1 MVEGGRLIITLWCE
15 GGIFQHY
22 LYVYTCFLFV
32 IFCRCTKCE
41 NEDDLRTY
49 MKSKLG
55 MFKDTFGVV
64 LYLYSIVLTK
74 VCYIIIVELFFH
86 ISNIKNKSLVSEQ

>member
-1 MVEGGRLIITLWCE
+1 MFFICY
-15 GGIFQHY
+15 FFY
-22 LYVYTCFLFV
+22 
-32 IFCRCTKCE
+32 RCTKCE

-74 VCYIIIVELFFH
+74 VCYIIIVELFFR
-86 ISNIKNKSLVSEQ
+86 ISNIKNKSLISEQ

>member
-1 MVEGGRLIITLWCE
+1 
-15 GGIFQHY
+15 
-22 LYVYTCFLFV
+22 
-32 IFCRCTKCE
+32 
-41 NEDDLRTY
+41 

-74 VCYIIIVELFFH
+74 VCYIIIVELFFR
-86 ISNIKNKSLVSEQ
+86 ISNIKNKSLISEQ